1 MEHFQTYLD
10 HVNKIILK
18 NVQFL
23 KAQLNID
30 SLTIEIVKPRTN
42 FLSKLWTNQLM
53 DSTVIVQ
60 YTLIPINTTQ
70 RTTALLTDDN
80 DLKND

>member
-10 HVNKIILK
+10 HVNKIILN

-60 YTLIPINTTQ
+60 YTLIPINTAQ
-70 RTTALLTDDN
+70 RTTALLTDVN

>member
-1 MEHFQTYLD
+1 
-10 HVNKIILK
+10 
-18 NVQFL
+18 
-23 KAQLNID
+23 
-30 SLTIEIVKPRTN
+30 
-42 FLSKLWTNQLM
+42 M

-60 YTLIPINTTQ
+60 YTLIPINTAQ